1 MPKRRKFSF
10 QSFSYLSGDM
20 RGSGIRRNSVNK
32 KSPRRKTIQNRWT
45 FSDLRALNELSEA
58 ADSLAYWGLTDIPS
72 NESDPEEG
80 QGMGD
85 ITVAHDDNNQ
95 QRHSVEGL
103 ADEFE
108 SLGRQ
113 LLLQGNSHI
122 PRPFVN
128 VDKDYMNHSARGYNE
143 FDNSESELTKHKSGI
158 KDRVSEFVQV
168 KYAYAHTGL
177 PFEHSWQGKVRF
189 RDLDYPLLVEG
200 ELGIIWEQSLQ
211 VSDGELVGGG
221 GGGGGGVIAIAKKLP
236 TSKGLRMACAERLLR
251 RRPVKDRKG
260 DDNMGS
266 VRPGVLGINNYV
278 KGSVA
283 GR

>member
-10 QSFSYLSGDM
+10 QNFSYLSGDM
-20 RGSGIRRNSVNK
+20 RGSGIRRNSINK
-32 KSPRRKTIQNRWT
+32 KSPRRETIQNRWT
-45 FSDLRALNELSEA
+45 LSDLRALNELSEA
-58 ADSLAYWGLTDIPS
+58 ADSLADWGLTDIPS
-72 NESDPEEG
+72 NESDPEED
-80 QGMGD
+80 QGMGN

-143 FDNSESELTKHKSGI
+143 FDNWESELTKHKSGI

-189 RDLDYPLLVEG
+189 HDLDYPLLVEWG
-200 ELGIIWEQSLQ
+200 ARYNMGAELTSIRWWI
-211 VSDGELVGGG
+211 GGG
-221 GGGGGGVIAIAKKLP
+221 GG
-236 TSKGLRMACAERLLR
+236 RLLLLQNNCQLQR
-251 RRPVKDRKG
+251 VYEWPALRDFYAA
-260 DDNMGS
+260 
-266 VRPGVLGINNYV
+266 VL
-278 KGSVA
+278 
-283 GR
+283 